1 MNISQDFSLTASVWD
16 GDKFLIEAATANG
29 SRQMKVTAEVVRA
42 YLNGT
47 AGPDTDRRVLPFRG
61 FIESGEISPASA
73 APVLPLEV
81 WFVRSAA
88 RFAVAERSSEPVSS
102 SAPPKLYD
110 NWASRSL
117 YNDGL
122 SPAAGNLYV
131 CQDDDRP
138 YWWTGAELRP
148 IVTDTTGQVIA
159 DAIPLDEIDAI
170 MAAASRPSS
179 SSPAKSPASTAPAAE
194 EAAQAE
200 EVEEAASQ
208 EEAAPQEEA
217 PAAVAEPVADT
228 TEEGTEEGTEE
239 VAEPK
244 AAELIDTTL
253 RSASLVDTTL
263 RSATIIDKSK
273 RSATMIDKSKRS
285 ATIIDKSKRSATII
299 DKSKR
304 SADVTT
310 VTPAARIITV
320 G

>member
-47 AGPDTDRRVLPFRG
+47 AGPSSATDRRVPPFRG
-61 FIESGEISPASA
+61 FMDSGEISPSSA
-73 APVLPLEV
+73 ATALPLEV

-110 NWASRSL
+110 NWEGRSL

-122 SPAAGNLYV
+122 SPAAGNLFV
-131 CQDDDRP
+131 CQSDDRP

-170 MAAASRPSS
+170 TAAASRPSS
-179 SSPAKSPASTAPAAE
+179 SSPAKSPASPTPAA
-194 EAAQAE
+194 
-200 EVEEAASQ
+200 EEAASQ
-208 EEAAPQEEA
+208 EEATSQEEA
-217 PAAVAEPVADT
+217 PAAVAET
-228 TEEGTEEGTEE
+228 TEEEEEK
-239 VAEPK
+239 EPK
-244 AAELIDTTL
+244 AAGLIDTTL

-263 RSATIIDKSK
+263 RSATL
-273 RSATMIDKSKRS
+273 IDKSKRS

-310 VTPAARIITV
+310 VTPSARIITV

>member
-16 GDKFLIEAATANG
+16 CDKFLIEAATANG

-47 AGPDTDRRVLPFRG
+47 AGPSSATDRRVLPFRG
-61 FIESGEISPASA
+61 FMDSGEISPASA
-73 APVLPLEV
+73 SPALPLEV

-88 RFAVAERSSEPVSS
+88 RFAVAERSSTPVSS

-110 NWASRSL
+110 NWEGRSL

-122 SPAAGNLYV
+122 SPAAGNLFV
-131 CQDDDRP
+131 CQSDDRP

-170 MAAASRPSS
+170 TAAASRPSS
-179 SSPAKSPASTAPAAE
+179 SSPASPTPAAE
-194 EAAQAE
+194 EAA
-200 EVEEAASQ
+200 S
-208 EEAAPQEEA
+208 QEEA
-217 PAAVAEPVADT
+217 PAAVAET
-228 TEEGTEEGTEE
+228 TEEEK
-239 VAEPK
+239 EPK

-263 RSATIIDKSK
+263 RSATL
-273 RSATMIDKSKRS
+273 IDKSKRS

-310 VTPAARIITV
+310 VTPSARIITV

>member
-61 FIESGEISPASA
+61 FIESGEISPSSA

-88 RFAVAERSSEPVSS
+88 RFAVAERSSSPVSS

-170 MAAASRPSS
+170 TAAASRPSS
-179 SSPAKSPASTAPAAE
+179 SSPAKSPASPAPAAE
-194 EAAQAE
+194 EAAQADGIE
-200 EVEEAASQ
+200 AAEDAEAAEAAS
-208 EEAAPQEEA
+208 QEEA
-217 PAAVAEPVADT
+217 PAAVAEPVAET
-228 TEEGTEEGTEE
+228 TEEE
-239 VAEPK
+239 AEPK

-273 RSATMIDKSKRS
+273 RSAT
-285 ATIIDKSKRSATII
+285 II

-310 VTPAARIITV
+310 ATPSARIITV

>member
-61 FIESGEISPASA
+61 FIESGEISPSSA
-73 APVLPLEV
+73 APALPLEV
-81 WFVRSAA
+81 WFVRSSA

-102 SAPPKLYD
+102 SRPPKLYD
-110 NWASRSL
+110 NWEGRAL

-122 SPAAGNLYV
+122 SPAVGNLYV

-138 YWWTGAELRP
+138 YWWTGAQLRS

-170 MAAASRPSS
+170 TAAASRPSS

-200 EVEEAASQ
+200 EVKEAEEAAS
-208 EEAAPQEEA
+208 QEEA
-217 PAAVAEPVADT
+217 PAAVAEPVAET
-228 TEEGTEEGTEE
+228 TEAEEEK
-239 VAEPK
+239 EPK

-273 RSATMIDKSKRS
+273 RSAT
-285 ATIIDKSKRSATII
+285 IIDKSKHSATII

-310 VTPAARIITV
+310 VTPSARIITV

>member
-47 AGPDTDRRVLPFRG
+47 AGPSSATDRRVLPFRG
-61 FIESGEISPASA
+61 FMDSGEISSASA
-73 APVLPLEV
+73 ATALPLEV

-138 YWWTGAELRP
+138 YWWTGAQLRP

-170 MAAASRPSS
+170 TAAASRPSS

-194 EAAQAE
+194 EADQAE
-200 EVEEAASQ
+200 EVKEAEEAKEAAS
-208 EEAAPQEEA
+208 QEEA
-217 PAAVAEPVADT
+217 PAAVAEPIAET
-228 TEEGTEEGTEE
+228 TEEETEEEK
-239 VAEPK
+239 EPK

-273 RSATMIDKSKRS
+273 RSAT
-285 ATIIDKSKRSATII
+285 IIDKSKRSATII

-310 VTPAARIITV
+310 VTPSARIITV

>member
-47 AGPDTDRRVLPFRG
+47 AGPSSATDRRVLPFRG
-61 FIESGEISPASA
+61 FMDSGEISPASA
-73 APVLPLEV
+73 SPALPLEV

-110 NWASRSL
+110 NWEGRSL

-122 SPAAGNLYV
+122 SPAAGNLFV
-131 CQDDDRP
+131 CQSDDRP

-170 MAAASRPSS
+170 TAAASRPSS
-179 SSPAKSPASTAPAAE
+179 SSPAKSPASPTPAAE
-194 EAAQAE
+194 EAA
-200 EVEEAASQ
+200 S
-208 EEAAPQEEA
+208 QEEA
-217 PAAVAEPVADT
+217 PAAVAET
-228 TEEGTEEGTEE
+228 TEEEK
-239 VAEPK
+239 EPK

-263 RSATIIDKSK
+263 RSATL
-273 RSATMIDKSKRS
+273 IDKSKRS

-310 VTPAARIITV
+310 VTPSARIITI

>member
-16 GDKFLIEAATANG
+16 CDKFLIEAATANG

-42 YLNGT
+42 YLNGA
-47 AGPDTDRRVLPFRG
+47 AGPSSATDRRVLPFRG
-61 FIESGEISPASA
+61 FMDSGEISPSSA
-73 APVLPLEV
+73 ATALPLEV

-88 RFAVAERSSEPVSS
+88 RFAVAERSSSPVSS

-110 NWASRSL
+110 NWEGRSL

-170 MAAASRPSS
+170 TAAASRPSS
-179 SSPAKSPASTAPAAE
+179 SSPAKSPASLSPAAE
-194 EAAQAE
+194 EAAQADGIE
-200 EVEEAASQ
+200 AAEDAEAAEAASQ
-208 EEAAPQEEA
+208 EEA
-217 PAAVAEPVADT
+217 PAAEPVAET
-228 TEEGTEEGTEE
+228 TETEAEK
-239 VAEPK
+239 EPK

-273 RSATMIDKSKRS
+273 RSATLIDKSKHS
-285 ATIIDKSKRSATII
+285 ATIIDN
-299 DKSKR
+299 SKR
-304 SADVTT
+304 SADVTA
-310 VTPAARIITV
+310 VTPSARIITV

>member
-42 YLNGT
+42 YLNGA
-47 AGPDTDRRVLPFRG
+47 AGPSSATDRRVLPFRG
-61 FIESGEISPASA
+61 FMDSGEISPASA
-73 APVLPLEV
+73 ATALPLEV

-110 NWASRSL
+110 NWEGRSL

-122 SPAAGNLYV
+122 SPAAGNLFV
-131 CQDDDRP
+131 CQSDDRP

-170 MAAASRPSS
+170 TAAASRPSS
-179 SSPAKSPASTAPAAE
+179 SSPAKSPASLSPAAE

-208 EEAAPQEEA
+208 EEA
-217 PAAVAEPVADT
+217 PAAVAEPVAET
-228 TEEGTEEGTEE
+228 TEEEK
-239 VAEPK
+239 EPK

-273 RSATMIDKSKRS
+273 RSAT
-285 ATIIDKSKRSATII
+285 IIDKSKRSATII

-310 VTPAARIITV
+310 VTPSARIITV

>member
-88 RFAVAERSSEPVSS
+88 RFAVAERSSDPVSS

-122 SPAAGNLYV
+122 TPAAGNLYV

-170 MAAASRPSS
+170 TAAASRPSS
-179 SSPAKSPASTAPAAE
+179 SSPAKSPASTALAAE

-200 EVEEAASQ
+200 EVEEA
-208 EEAAPQEEA
+208 EEAAPQEGA
-217 PAAVAEPVADT
+217 PASVAEPITET
-228 TEEGTEEGTEE
+228 TEEGTEEE
-239 VAEPK
+239 AEPK

-310 VTPAARIITV
+310 VTPSARIITV

>member
-47 AGPDTDRRVLPFRG
+47 AGPSSATDRRVLPFRG
-61 FIESGEISPASA
+61 FMDSGEISPASA
-73 APVLPLEV
+73 ATALPLEV

-88 RFAVAERSSEPVSS
+88 RFAVAERSSTPVSS

-110 NWASRSL
+110 NWEGRSL

-122 SPAAGNLYV
+122 SPAVGNLFV

-170 MAAASRPSS
+170 TAAASRPSS

-194 EAAQAE
+194 EAE
-200 EVEEAASQ
+200 EAKEAAS
-208 EEAAPQEEA
+208 QEEA
-217 PAAVAEPVADT
+217 PAAVAEPVAET
-228 TEEGTEEGTEE
+228 TEEGTEEE
-239 VAEPK
+239 AEPK

-263 RSATIIDKSK
+263 RSATI
-273 RSATMIDKSKRS
+273 IDKSKRS

>member
-1 MNISQDFSLTASVWD
+1 MNLSQDFSLTASVWD

-73 APVLPLEV
+73 STALQLEV

-179 SSPAKSPASTAPAAE
+179 SSPSKSPASTAPAAE

-200 EVEEAASQ
+200 EGEEA

-217 PAAVAEPVADT
+217 PASVAEPVADT
-228 TEEGTEEGTEE
+228 TEEE
-239 VAEPK
+239 AEPK

-285 ATIIDKSKRSATII
+285 ASII

>member
-47 AGPDTDRRVLPFRG
+47 AGPSSATDRRVLPFRG
-61 FIESGEISPASA
+61 FIESGEISPSSA

-81 WFVRSAA
+81 WFVRSSA
-88 RFAVAERSSEPVSS
+88 RFAVAERSSSPVSS

-170 MAAASRPSS
+170 TAAASRPSS
-179 SSPAKSPASTAPAAE
+179 SSPAKSPASTAPVAE
-194 EAAQAE
+194 EAE
-200 EVEEAASQ
+200 EAKEAAS
-208 EEAAPQEEA
+208 QEEA
-217 PAAVAEPVADT
+217 PAAVAEPIAET
-228 TEEGTEEGTEE
+228 TEEETEEEK
-239 VAEPK
+239 EPK

-273 RSATMIDKSKRS
+273 RSAT
-285 ATIIDKSKRSATII
+285 II

-310 VTPAARIITV
+310 VTPSARIITV

>member
-1 MNISQDFSLTASVWD
+1 MNISQDFPLTASVWD

-47 AGPDTDRRVLPFRG
+47 AGPSSATDRRVLPFRG
-61 FIESGEISPASA
+61 FMDSGEISPASA
-73 APVLPLEV
+73 ATALPLEV

-88 RFAVAERSSEPVSS
+88 RFAVAERSSEPISS

-170 MAAASRPSS
+170 TAAASRPSS
-179 SSPAKSPASTAPAAE
+179 SSPAKSPASLSPAAE
-194 EAAQAE
+194 EAE
-200 EVEEAASQ
+200 EAKEATSQEEAASQ
-208 EEAAPQEEA
+208 EET
-217 PAAVAEPVADT
+217 PAAVAEPVAET
-228 TEEGTEEGTEE
+228 TETEAEE
-239 VAEPK
+239 EKEPK

-273 RSATMIDKSKRS
+273 RSATLIDKSKH
-285 ATIIDKSKRSATII
+285 SATII

-310 VTPAARIITV
+310 VTPSARIITV

>member
-47 AGPDTDRRVLPFRG
+47 AGPSSATDRRVLPFRG
-61 FIESGEISPASA
+61 FMDSGEISPSSA
-73 APVLPLEV
+73 ATALPLEV

-110 NWASRSL
+110 NWEARSL

-122 SPAAGNLYV
+122 SPAAGNLFV
-131 CQDDDRP
+131 CQSDDRP
-138 YWWTGAELRP
+138 YWWTGAQLRP

-170 MAAASRPSS
+170 TAAASRPSS
-179 SSPAKSPASTAPAAE
+179 SSPAKSPASPAPAE
-194 EAAQAE
+194 EAAQADGIEAAE
-200 EVEEAASQ
+200 EAEAAEAAS
-208 EEAAPQEEA
+208 QEEA
-217 PAAVAEPVADT
+217 PAAVAAPVAET
-228 TEEGTEEGTEE
+228 TEEEAEEEK
-239 VAEPK
+239 EPK

-273 RSATMIDKSKRS
+273 RSAT
-285 ATIIDKSKRSATII
+285 IIDKSKRSATII

-310 VTPAARIITV
+310 VTPSARIITV

>member
-16 GDKFLIEAATANG
+16 DDKFLIEAATANG

-47 AGPDTDRRVLPFRG
+47 AGPSSATDRRVLPFRG
-61 FIESGEISPASA
+61 FMDSGEISPASA
-73 APVLPLEV
+73 ATALPLEV

-88 RFAVAERSSEPVSS
+88 RFAVAERSSTPVSS

-170 MAAASRPSS
+170 TAAASRPSS
-179 SSPAKSPASTAPAAE
+179 SSPANSPASLSPAAEVADQAEKVEEAE
-194 EAAQAE
+194 EAA
-200 EVEEAASQ
+200 S
-208 EEAAPQEEA
+208 QEEA
-217 PAAVAEPVADT
+217 PAAVAEPVAET
-228 TEEGTEEGTEE
+228 TVTEAEEEK
-239 VAEPK
+239 EPK

-263 RSATIIDKSK
+263 RSATL
-273 RSATMIDKSKRS
+273 IDKSKRS

-310 VTPAARIITV
+310 VTPSARIITV

>member
-47 AGPDTDRRVLPFRG
+47 AGPSSATDRRVLPFRG
-61 FIESGEISPASA
+61 FMDSGEISPASA
-73 APVLPLEV
+73 SPALPLEV

-88 RFAVAERSSEPVSS
+88 RFAVAERSSSPVSS

-110 NWASRSL
+110 NWGSRSL

-170 MAAASRPSS
+170 TAAASRPSS
-179 SSPAKSPASTAPAAE
+179 SSPAKSPASPTPAAE
-194 EAAQAE
+194 EAA
-200 EVEEAASQ
+200 S
-208 EEAAPQEEA
+208 QEEA
-217 PAAVAEPVADT
+217 PAAVAET
-228 TEEGTEEGTEE
+228 TEEEK
-239 VAEPK
+239 EPK

-263 RSATIIDKSK
+263 RSATL
-273 RSATMIDKSKRS
+273 IDKSKRS

-310 VTPAARIITV
+310 VTPSARIITV

>member
-61 FIESGEISPASA
+61 FMDSGEISPASA
-73 APVLPLEV
+73 APALPLEV

-88 RFAVAERSSEPVSS
+88 RFAVAERSSTPVSS

-110 NWASRSL
+110 NWEGRSL

-170 MAAASRPSS
+170 TAAASRPSS
-179 SSPAKSPASTAPAAE
+179 SSPAKSPASPTPAAE
-194 EAAQAE
+194 EAA
-200 EVEEAASQ
+200 S
-208 EEAAPQEEA
+208 QEEA
-217 PAAVAEPVADT
+217 PAAVAEAEA
-228 TEEGTEEGTEE
+228 EEEK
-239 VAEPK
+239 EPK

-273 RSATMIDKSKRS
+273 RSAT
-285 ATIIDKSKRSATII
+285 IIDKSKHSATII

-310 VTPAARIITV
+310 VTPSARIITV

>member
-47 AGPDTDRRVLPFRG
+47 AGPSSATDRRVLPFRG
-61 FIESGEISPASA
+61 FMDSGEISPSSA
-73 APVLPLEV
+73 ATALPLEV

-110 NWASRSL
+110 NWEGRSL

-122 SPAAGNLYV
+122 SPAAGNLFV
-131 CQDDDRP
+131 CQSDDRP

-170 MAAASRPSS
+170 TAAASRPSS
-179 SSPAKSPASTAPAAE
+179 SSPAKSPASLSPAAE
-194 EAAQAE
+194 EAAQADGIEAAE
-200 EVEEAASQ
+200 EAEAAS
-208 EEAAPQEEA
+208 QEEA
-217 PAAVAEPVADT
+217 PAAVAEPVAET
-228 TEEGTEEGTEE
+228 TEEE
-239 VAEPK
+239 AEPK

-253 RSASLVDTTL
+253 RSAALVDTTL
-263 RSATIIDKSK
+263 RSATL
-273 RSATMIDKSKRS
+273 IDKSKRS

-310 VTPAARIITV
+310 VTPSARIITV

>member
-42 YLNGT
+42 YLNGA
-47 AGPDTDRRVLPFRG
+47 AGPSSATDRRVLPFRG
-61 FIESGEISPASA
+61 FMDSGEISPSSA
-73 APVLPLEV
+73 ATALPLEV

-88 RFAVAERSSEPVSS
+88 RFAVAERSSSPVSS

-110 NWASRSL
+110 NWEGRSL

-170 MAAASRPSS
+170 TAAASRPSS
-179 SSPAKSPASTAPAAE
+179 SSPAKSPASLSPAAE
-194 EAAQAE
+194 EAAQADGI
-200 EVEEAASQ
+200 EAASQ
-208 EEAAPQEEA
+208 EEA
-217 PAAVAEPVADT
+217 PAAEPVAET
-228 TEEGTEEGTEE
+228 TEAEK
-239 VAEPK
+239 EPK

-273 RSATMIDKSKRS
+273 RSAT
-285 ATIIDKSKRSATII
+285 II

-310 VTPAARIITV
+310 VTPSARIITV

>member
-47 AGPDTDRRVLPFRG
+47 AGPSSATDRRVLPFRG
-61 FIESGEISPASA
+61 FMDSGEISPSSA
-73 APVLPLEV
+73 ATALPLEV
-81 WFVRSAA
+81 WFVRSSA
-88 RFAVAERSSEPVSS
+88 RFAVAERSSSPVSS

-110 NWASRSL
+110 NWEGRSL

-170 MAAASRPSS
+170 TAAASRPSS
-179 SSPAKSPASTAPAAE
+179 SSPAKSPASAAPAE

-200 EVEEAASQ
+200 EVEAAEEAASQ
-208 EEAAPQEEA
+208 EEA
-217 PAAVAEPVADT
+217 PAAEPVAET
-228 TEEGTEEGTEE
+228 TEEGTEEEKEE
-239 VAEPK
+239 EAEPK

-273 RSATMIDKSKRS
+273 RSAT
-285 ATIIDKSKRSATII
+285 II

-310 VTPAARIITV
+310 VTPSARIITV

>member
-1 MNISQDFSLTASVWD
+1 MNISQDFSLTTSVWD

-47 AGPDTDRRVLPFRG
+47 AGPSSATDRRLLPFRG
-61 FIESGEISPASA
+61 FMDSGEISPSSASPA
-73 APVLPLEV
+73 LPLEV

-110 NWASRSL
+110 NWGSRSL

-122 SPAAGNLYV
+122 SPAAGNLFV

-138 YWWTGAELRP
+138 FWWTGAELRP

-170 MAAASRPSS
+170 TAAASRPSS
-179 SSPAKSPASTAPAAE
+179 SSPAKSPASPAPAAE
-194 EAAQAE
+194 EATQAEEVEEVE

-208 EEAAPQEEA
+208 EEAAPQEES
-217 PAAVAEPVADT
+217 PAAVAEPVAET
-228 TEEGTEEGTEE
+228 TEEEEEK
-239 VAEPK
+239 EPK

-263 RSATIIDKSK
+263 RSATL
-273 RSATMIDKSKRS
+273 IDKSKRS
-285 ATIIDKSKRSATII
+285 ATIIE
-299 DKSKR
+299 KSKR

-310 VTPAARIITV
+310 VTPSARIITV

>member
-61 FIESGEISPASA
+61 FIESGEISPSSA

-88 RFAVAERSSEPVSS
+88 RFAVAERSSDPVSS

-170 MAAASRPSS
+170 TAAASRPSS
-179 SSPAKSPASTAPAAE
+179 SSPAKSPASLSPAAE
-194 EAAQAE
+194 EADQTE
-200 EVEEAASQ
+200 EVKEATQAEEAAS
-208 EEAAPQEEA
+208 QEEA
-217 PAAVAEPVADT
+217 PAAVAEPVAET
-228 TEEGTEEGTEE
+228 TETEAEE
-239 VAEPK
+239 EKEPK

-263 RSATIIDKSK
+263 RSATL
-273 RSATMIDKSKRS
+273 
-285 ATIIDKSKRSATII
+285 I

-310 VTPAARIITV
+310 VTPSARIITV

>member
-61 FIESGEISPASA
+61 FIESGEISPSSA

-81 WFVRSAA
+81 WFVRSSA
-88 RFAVAERSSEPVSS
+88 RFAVAERSSDPVSS

-122 SPAAGNLYV
+122 TPAAGNLYV
-131 CQDDDRP
+131 CQGDDRP

-148 IVTDTTGQVIA
+148 IITDTTGQVIA

-179 SSPAKSPASTAPAAE
+179 SSPAKSPAPAAE
-194 EAAQAE
+194 EAE
-200 EVEEAASQ
+200 EAEEAASQ

-217 PAAVAEPVADT
+217 PAAVAEPVAET
-228 TEEGTEEGTEE
+228 TEEGTET
-239 VAEPK
+239 EPK

-263 RSATIIDKSK
+263 RSATI
-273 RSATMIDKSKRS
+273 IDKSKRS

>member
-61 FIESGEISPASA
+61 FMDSGEISPSSVATA
-73 APVLPLEV
+73 LPLEV

-88 RFAVAERSSEPVSS
+88 RFAVAVRSSSPVSS

-110 NWASRSL
+110 NWEGRSL

-131 CQDDDRP
+131 CQSDDRP
-138 YWWTGAELRP
+138 YWWTGAELRS

-179 SSPAKSPASTAPAAE
+179 SSPAKSPASPAPAAE

-200 EVEEAASQ
+200 EVEEVEEAASQ
-208 EEAAPQEEA
+208 EEA
-217 PAAVAEPVADT
+217 PASVAEPVAET
-228 TEEGTEEGTEE
+228 TEEGTEE
-239 VAEPK
+239 EPK

-263 RSATIIDKSK
+263 RSATIID
-273 RSATMIDKSKRS
+273 MSKRS

-310 VTPAARIITV
+310 VTPSARIITV

>member
-61 FIESGEISPASA
+61 FIESGEISPSSA

-88 RFAVAERSSEPVSS
+88 RFAVAERSSSPVSS

-170 MAAASRPSS
+170 TAAASRPSS
-179 SSPAKSPASTAPAAE
+179 SSPAKSPASPAPAAE
-194 EAAQAE
+194 EAAQADGIE
-200 EVEEAASQ
+200 AAEDAEAAEAAS
-208 EEAAPQEEA
+208 QEEA
-217 PAAVAEPVADT
+217 PAAVAEPVAET
-228 TEEGTEEGTEE
+228 TEEE
-239 VAEPK
+239 AEPK

-263 RSATIIDKSK
+263 RSATIID
-273 RSATMIDKSKRS
+273 
-285 ATIIDKSKRSATII
+285 
-299 DKSKR
+299 
-304 SADVTT
+304 
-310 VTPAARIITV
+310 
-320 G
+320 

>member
-47 AGPDTDRRVLPFRG
+47 AGPSSATDRRVLPFRG
-61 FIESGEISPASA
+61 FIESGEISSASA
-73 APVLPLEV
+73 ATALPLEV
-81 WFVRSAA
+81 WFVRSAG

-102 SAPPKLYD
+102 SRPPKLYD
-110 NWASRSL
+110 NWEGRSL

-138 YWWTGAELRP
+138 YWWTGAQLRP

-170 MAAASRPSS
+170 TAAASRPSS

-194 EAAQAE
+194 EAE
-200 EVEEAASQ
+200 EAKEAAS
-208 EEAAPQEEA
+208 QEEA
-217 PAAVAEPVADT
+217 PAAVAEPVAET
-228 TEEGTEEGTEE
+228 TEEGTEEE
-239 VAEPK
+239 AEPK

-263 RSATIIDKSK
+263 
-273 RSATMIDKSKRS
+273 RS

>member
-47 AGPDTDRRVLPFRG
+47 TVPDTDRRVLPFRG
-61 FIESGEISPASA
+61 FMDSGEISPSSA

-88 RFAVAERSSEPVSS
+88 RFAVAERSSSPVSS

-110 NWASRSL
+110 NWGSRSL

-122 SPAAGNLYV
+122 SPAAGNLFV
-131 CQDDDRP
+131 CQSDDRP

-170 MAAASRPSS
+170 TAAASRPSS
-179 SSPAKSPASTAPAAE
+179 SSPAKSPASPAPAAE

-200 EVEEAASQ
+200 EVEEVEEAVSQ
-208 EEAAPQEEA
+208 EEAATQEEA
-217 PAAVAEPVADT
+217 PAAVAEPVAET
-228 TEEGTEEGTEE
+228 TEEKAEK
-239 VAEPK
+239 EPK

-273 RSATMIDKSKRS
+273 RSAT
-285 ATIIDKSKRSATII
+285 II

-310 VTPAARIITV
+310 VTPSARIITV

>member
-47 AGPDTDRRVLPFRG
+47 AGPSSATDRRVLPFRG
-61 FIESGEISPASA
+61 FMDSGEISPSSA
-73 APVLPLEV
+73 ATALPLEV

-102 SAPPKLYD
+102 STPPKLYD

-131 CQDDDRP
+131 CQSDDRP

-170 MAAASRPSS
+170 TAAASRPSS
-179 SSPAKSPASTAPAAE
+179 SSPAKSPASLSPAAE

-200 EVEEAASQ
+200 EAAS
-208 EEAAPQEEA
+208 QEEA
-217 PAAVAEPVADT
+217 PAAVAEPVAET
-228 TEEGTEEGTEE
+228 TEEEAEEEK
-239 VAEPK
+239 EPK

-273 RSATMIDKSKRS
+273 RSAT
-285 ATIIDKSKRSATII
+285 II

-310 VTPAARIITV
+310 VTPSARIITV

>member
-29 SRQMKVTAEVVRA
+29 SRQMKVTAEVVRT

-47 AGPDTDRRVLPFRG
+47 AGPSSDTDRRVLPFRG
-61 FIESGEISPASA
+61 FMDSGEISPASA
-73 APVLPLEV
+73 SPALPLEV
-81 WFVRSAA
+81 WFVRPAA

-110 NWASRSL
+110 NWEGRSL

-170 MAAASRPSS
+170 TAAASRPSS
-179 SSPAKSPASTAPAAE
+179 SSPAKSPASLSPAAE
-194 EAAQAE
+194 DAAQAE
-200 EVEEAASQ
+200 EVEEA
-208 EEAAPQEEA
+208 EEAEAASQEEA
-217 PAAVAEPVADT
+217 PAAVEAPVVETTAE
-228 TEEGTEEGTEE
+228 E
-239 VAEPK
+239 AEPK

-263 RSATIIDKSK
+263 
-273 RSATMIDKSKRS
+273 RS

>member
-47 AGPDTDRRVLPFRG
+47 AGPSSTTDRRVLPFRG
-61 FIESGEISPASA
+61 FMDSGEISPSSA
-73 APVLPLEV
+73 ATALPLEV

-110 NWASRSL
+110 NWEGRSL

-122 SPAAGNLYV
+122 SPAAGNLFV
-131 CQDDDRP
+131 CQSDDRP
-138 YWWTGAELRP
+138 YWWTGAQLRP

-170 MAAASRPSS
+170 TAAASRPSS

-194 EAAQAE
+194 EA
-200 EVEEAASQ
+200 EEAKEATSQ
-208 EEAAPQEEA
+208 EEAASQEEA
-217 PAAVAEPVADT
+217 PAAVAEPVAET
-228 TEEGTEEGTEE
+228 TEEGTEERTEE
-239 VAEPK
+239 EAEPK

-253 RSASLVDTTL
+253 RSASLEDTTL
-263 RSATIIDKSK
+263 RSATL
-273 RSATMIDKSKRS
+273 IDKSKRS

-310 VTPAARIITV
+310 VTPSARIITV

>member
-1 MNISQDFSLTASVWD
+1 MNVSQDFSLTASVWD

-29 SRQMKVTAEVVRA
+29 SRQMKVTADVVRA

-47 AGPDTDRRVLPFRG
+47 AGPSSATDRRVLPFRG
-61 FIESGEISPASA
+61 FMDSGKISPSSVATA
-73 APVLPLEV
+73 LPLEV

-88 RFAVAERSSEPVSS
+88 RFAVAVRSSSPVSS
-102 SAPPKLYD
+102 SEPPKLYD

-131 CQDDDRP
+131 CQSDDRP

-170 MAAASRPSS
+170 TAAASRPSS

-194 EAAQAE
+194 EAE
-200 EVEEAASQ
+200 EAKEAAS
-208 EEAAPQEEA
+208 QEEA
-217 PAAVAEPVADT
+217 PAAVAEPVAET
-228 TEEGTEEGTEE
+228 TEAEAEEEK
-239 VAEPK
+239 EPK

-273 RSATMIDKSKRS
+273 RSA
-285 ATIIDKSKRSATII
+285 
-299 DKSKR
+299 
-304 SADVTT
+304 DVTT
-310 VTPAARIITV
+310 VTPSARIITV

>member
-47 AGPDTDRRVLPFRG
+47 TGSDTDRRVLPFRG
-61 FIESGEISPASA
+61 FIESGEISPSSA

-88 RFAVAERSSEPVSS
+88 RFAVAERSSSPVSS

-110 NWASRSL
+110 NWGSRSL

-170 MAAASRPSS
+170 TAAASRPSS
-179 SSPAKSPASTAPAAE
+179 SSPAKSPASPAPAE

-200 EVEEAASQ
+200 EVEEAAT
-208 EEAAPQEEA
+208 QEEA
-217 PAAVAEPVADT
+217 PAAVAEPIAET
-228 TEEGTEEGTEE
+228 TEDE
-239 VAEPK
+239 AEPK

-263 RSATIIDKSK
+263 
-273 RSATMIDKSKRS
+273 RS

>member
-47 AGPDTDRRVLPFRG
+47 AGPSSATDRRVLPFRG
-61 FIESGEISPASA
+61 FMDSGEISPASA
-73 APVLPLEV
+73 ATALPLEV

-88 RFAVAERSSEPVSS
+88 RFAVAERSSSPVSS

-110 NWASRSL
+110 NWEGRSL

-122 SPAAGNLYV
+122 SPAAGNLFV
-131 CQDDDRP
+131 CQSDDRP

-170 MAAASRPSS
+170 TAAASRPSS
-179 SSPAKSPASTAPAAE
+179 SSPAKSPASPTPAAE
-194 EAAQAE
+194 EAA
-200 EVEEAASQ
+200 S
-208 EEAAPQEEA
+208 QEEA
-217 PAAVAEPVADT
+217 PAAVAET
-228 TEEGTEEGTEE
+228 TEEEEEK
-239 VAEPK
+239 EPK

-263 RSATIIDKSK
+263 RSATL
-273 RSATMIDKSKRS
+273 IDKSKRS

-310 VTPAARIITV
+310 VTPSARIITI

>member
-29 SRQMKVTAEVVRA
+29 SRQMKVTAEVVRT

-47 AGPDTDRRVLPFRG
+47 AGPSSDTDRRVLPFRG
-61 FIESGEISPASA
+61 FMDSGEISPASA
-73 APVLPLEV
+73 ATVLPLEV
-81 WFVRSAA
+81 WFVRSAG

-102 SAPPKLYD
+102 SRPPKLYD
-110 NWASRSL
+110 NWEGRSL

-122 SPAAGNLYV
+122 SPAVGNLYV

-138 YWWTGAELRP
+138 YWWTGAQLRP

-170 MAAASRPSS
+170 TAAASRPSS

-194 EAAQAE
+194 EAE
-200 EVEEAASQ
+200 EAKEAAS
-208 EEAAPQEEA
+208 QEEA
-217 PAAVAEPVADT
+217 PAAVAEPVAET
-228 TEEGTEEGTEE
+228 TEEEEEK
-239 VAEPK
+239 EPK

-273 RSATMIDKSKRS
+273 RSAT
-285 ATIIDKSKRSATII
+285 IIDKSKRSATII

-310 VTPAARIITV
+310 VTPSVRIITV

>member
-61 FIESGEISPASA
+61 FIESGEISPSSA
-73 APVLPLEV
+73 APALPLEV

-88 RFAVAERSSEPVSS
+88 RFAVAERSSDPVSS
-102 SAPPKLYD
+102 SRPPKLYD
-110 NWASRSL
+110 NWEGRAL

-122 SPAAGNLYV
+122 SPAVGNLYV

-138 YWWTGAELRP
+138 YWWTGAQLRP

-170 MAAASRPSS
+170 TAAASRPSS
-179 SSPAKSPASTAPAAE
+179 SSPAKSPASPTPAAE
-194 EAAQAE
+194 EAA
-200 EVEEAASQ
+200 S
-208 EEAAPQEEA
+208 QEEA
-217 PAAVAEPVADT
+217 PAAVAEA
-228 TEEGTEEGTEE
+228 EEEEEK
-239 VAEPK
+239 EPK

-273 RSATMIDKSKRS
+273 RA
-285 ATIIDKSKRSATII
+285 
-299 DKSKR
+299 
-304 SADVTT
+304 ADVTT
-310 VTPAARIITV
+310 ITPSARIITV

>member
-16 GDKFLIEAATANG
+16 CDKFLIEAATANG

-47 AGPDTDRRVLPFRG
+47 AGPSSSTDRRVLPFRG
-61 FIESGEISPASA
+61 FMDSGEISPASA
-73 APVLPLEV
+73 APALPLEV

-110 NWASRSL
+110 NWGSRSL

-138 YWWTGAELRP
+138 FWWTGAELRP

-170 MAAASRPSS
+170 TAAASRPSS
-179 SSPAKSPASTAPAAE
+179 SSPAKSPASPSPAAE
-194 EAAQAE
+194 ETAQAE
-200 EVEEAASQ
+200 EVEEAEEATSQ
-208 EEAAPQEEA
+208 EEAASQEEA
-217 PAAVAEPVADT
+217 PAAVAEPVAET
-228 TEEGTEEGTEE
+228 TEKEEEK
-239 VAEPK
+239 EPK

-263 RSATIIDKSK
+263 RSATL
-273 RSATMIDKSKRS
+273 
-285 ATIIDKSKRSATII
+285 IDKSKRSATII

-310 VTPAARIITV
+310 VTPSARIITV